1 MLIHYF
7 GRSRRF
13 ASLALLSI
21 VGVAV
26 FGFAAANTVPA
37 SQAGDGSGVISGYT
51 ASAIKYNLNVT
62 NPGNIDSV
70 QFTLDSAPPASSTM
84 KVKLVSA
91 GSTWYTCTNV
101 GTALTCVTTSP
112 VATVLAADQLRVVV
126 AN

>member
-1 MLIHYF
+1 MPIHYF

-13 ASLALLSI
+13 ASLGLLAI
-21 VGVAV
+21 VGVAT

-37 SQAGDGSGVISGYT
+37 SQAGDGSGAISGYT
-51 ASAIKYNLNVT
+51 ASAIKYNLNTT

-70 QFTLDSAPPASSTM
+70 QFTLDSAPPAGSTM
-84 KVKLVSA
+84 KIKLVSA

-101 GTALTCVTTSP
+101 GTALTCLTTSP